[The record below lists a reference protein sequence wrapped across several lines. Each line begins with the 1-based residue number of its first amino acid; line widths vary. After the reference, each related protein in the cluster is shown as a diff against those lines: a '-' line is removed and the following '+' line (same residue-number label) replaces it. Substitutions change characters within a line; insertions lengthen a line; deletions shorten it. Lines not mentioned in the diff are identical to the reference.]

1 MENNAVPGQK
11 ASAKKPKRR
20 TAILLAG
27 LAIVLGF
34 IPVAVLRAPAQ
45 NKEPPA
51 VILRIDDIQDYAFEP
66 AQIFLLDESMI
77 HDIPISLA
85 VIPGVFG
92 ADWEIVDKVKLALS
106 RNSEVTAH
114 GWMHE
119 DLATFSREE
128 QAALLSQAA
137 ARLKEL
143 LGCDPE
149 TLVPPM
155 FSFNEDTLQAMQ
167 ATGYDIISSSISVS
181 YPGVVSGVKSI
192 PATVNLSDY
201 SENATKWQMKTLAS
215 VEAEIAGSV
224 AKYGFAVIVT
234 HPQEFLD
241 GEELNEMN
249 VKTYRTLLNDLKER
263 YSFKTFKE
271 LGASQEFSPVP

>member
-1 MENNAVPGQK
+1 MENNAVPGVE
-11 ASAKKPKRR
+11 ASAKKRKRR

-34 IPVAVLRAPAQ
+34 ILVAVLRAPAE
-45 NKEPPA
+45 NREPPA
-51 VILRIDDIQDYAFEP
+51 VVLRIDDIQDYAFAP
-66 AQIFLLDESMI
+66 AQIFLLDESLI
-77 HDIPISLA
+77 NEIPMSLA

-92 ADWEIVDKVKLALS
+92 DDWQIVEKVKLASS
-106 RNSEVTAH
+106 RNSEITAH

-119 DLATFSREE
+119 NLATFSGEK
-128 QAALLSQAA
+128 QAALLSQAK
-137 ARLKEL
+137 ARLKEV

-155 FSFNEDTLQAMQ
+155 FSFNEDTFQAMQ
-167 ATGYDIISSSISVS
+167 ATGYEIISSSISVS
-181 YPGVVSGVKSI
+181 YPGVDSGVKMI
-192 PATVNLSDY
+192 PGTVNLSDY
-201 SENATKWQMKTLAS
+201 SENETNWQMKALAS
-215 VEAEIAGSV
+215 IEAEIAGSV

-249 VKTYRTLLNDLKER
+249 VKPTGP
-263 YSFKTFKE
+263 F
-271 LGASQEFSPVP
+271 